1 MATGTLSGVTSVSLG
16 SYSTCATLSTGGVD
30 CWGFNASGQLGNNT
44 TTQEPAPVAVVGV
57 SGSGTLSGVT
67 SVSTDDSSTCATLS
81 TGGVDC
87 WGDNNSGQLGN
98 NTTTSSETPVAVVGV
113 NDSGTLSGVAS
124 ASVGSYSA
132 CATLTT
138 TGVDCWGF
146 NNNGQLGNNTTTN
159 SETPVEVVGVSDSG
173 TLSGVASASV
183 GYEATCAMLTLGGVD
198 CWGLNNEGQLGN
210 TTTTNSETPVAVA
223 FTTPQTLTLSPST
236 TTAGYGDSVQLSLA
250 APTGSGT
257 VSYNVVSAGDTGCLV
272 SGSGLVTASAAGTC
286 TINVTITAD
295 SVYAAATSNTSTIT
309 FSSTSATPSWT
320 RSTIDSG
327 DGGLTGVSCG
337 SSTFCMAVDIDG
349 YALNYNGSSWSSPSL
364 IDSGY
369 VLTGV
374 SCVVGSTFCM
384 AVDDFGHAC

>member
-1 MATGTLSGVTSVSLG
+1 MKSA
-16 SYSTCATLSTGGVD
+16 
-30 CWGFNASGQLGNNT
+30 
-44 TTQEPAPVAVVGV
+44 
-57 SGSGTLSGVT
+57 
-67 SVSTDDSSTCATLS
+67 CATLS

-138 TGVDCWGF
+138 TGVDCWGL

-159 SETPVEVVGVSDSG
+159 SETPVAVVGVSDSG

-320 RSTIDSG
+320 LSTIDSG

-337 SSTFCMAVDIDG
+337 SSTFCMAVDHFG

-364 IDSGY
+364 IDSGC

-374 SCVVGSTFCM
+374 SCVEQHLLHGSGRVRLRAEVRRARRGRDSLHRFRRRR
-384 AVDDFGHAC
+384 DSPACRV